1 MTGLRILMG
10 SFAMFLKYPSTSLAG
25 GRVTKRF
32 KWSAI
37 WIFITGSTLDLF
49 LMIKHRPMKTP
60 LAHDGLQDLDGILCY
75 VFEISINLFGW
86 WSSHQTVQMAHR
98 VKLNYGVVFMSL
110 FVGSLRLGV
119 ASCHSGVRF
128 GTISSYLCLHSS
140 QEKLPMLTHSFNKER
155 AANDTGSNIN
165 NQLKNKQRN
174 FIVICYNVNIST
186 RAAAIDI
193 PIKPFIIFRRFF

>member
-60 LAHDGLQDLDGILCY
+60 
-75 VFEISINLFGW
+75 
-86 WSSHQTVQMAHR
+86 
-98 VKLNYGVVFMSL
+98 LNYGVVFMSL